1 MRKHQVGRN
10 LFHCLF
16 VITRDNHALLTIQK
30 PLGCVLLHKLFPTE
44 KGLIYYVIVQLGI
57 LHTLIHEITE
67 LD

>member
-16 VITRDNHALLTIQK
+16 VNNRALLTIQK
-30 PLGCVLLHKLFPTE
+30 PLGCVLLHKLFPIE

-67 LD
+67 FN